1 MAIKMIQKYQ
11 TSDGKFHDDKEI
23 AILHE
28 NEVQSLAEL
37 GRILSVSVRTGRPE
51 SILRQILMEAPM
63 VNAILRGYIKRL
75 PKSEI
80 TPRIMLGGIREV
92 AA

>member
-1 MAIKMIQKYQ
+1 MAIKMIQKFQ
-11 TSDGKFHDDKEI
+11 TSDGKFYDDKEL

-28 NEVQSLAEL
+28 NEVQALAEM
-37 GRILSVSVRTGRPE
+37 GRILSASIQTGRPE

-63 VNAILRGYIKRL
+63 VQAILRGYVKRL

-80 TPRIMLGGIREV
+80 TPMVGKI